1 MIGSKR
7 KWRIISTQFVQDG
20 LATEEQLRRVECPV
34 GLDIDAVSVNEIAV
48 SIAARLVQRRA
59 ELVNAPA

>member
-1 MIGSKR
+1 
-7 KWRIISTQFVQDG
+7 
-20 LATEEQLRRVECPV
+20 
-34 GLDIDAVSVNEIAV
+34 VNEIAV